1 MYFCGIRARIA
12 GSGIRCRGR
21 RGGCH
26 RQLVSVLRVG
36 LASRGYGNLLGL
48 PVPPLSGC
56 SAVLPGSEGPIR
68 LQHPQRWVSAR
79 GARAAREAP
88 TAPSVRF
95 CGGGQKMRITLN
107 SEQWGQRVLS
117 ERDRARYPASYNA
130 RAKSAISPAVRARWC
145 QASDVICVCQWS
157 SNAICAGK
165 AVDRARSMSLS
176 TLYSNPSMSIFM
188 AETDARPSFAT
199 MESYERNV
207 KLPLECRQSPRMRF
221 DVSTWSVASMH
232 TWWKRTRPV
241 RISGGHDPCTRFAQ
255 RETVQSNMW
264 TLQLVRFTT
273 SRSKLMSPRDP
284 IDMIVHFGCL
294 SSPHKSLAPSPR
306 PKELRLH
313 ACREAGSM
321 ASKRRCPCG
330 SMGVLQ
336 SVPFGRT
343 LYMASSLCNR
353 NGPFLSVQQTSADVL
368 RQEADGGFALRLTN
382 STNAVR
388 HGSERP
394 NVLIACRRAA
404 GSVAVPATMPCNR
417 EELQYGWL
425 CFILVRA
432 VWRRSN
438 QGTVTQGDVSH
449 DK

>member
-1 MYFCGIRARIA
+1 MSHQSARRV
-12 GSGIRCRGR
+12 SV
-21 RGGCH
+21 H
-26 RQLVSVLRVG
+26 RVLRVG
-36 LASRGYGNLLGL
+36 LVRGGYGNLLSDFRFHRHR
-48 PVPPLSGC
+48 VVRQS
-56 SAVLPGSEGPIR
+56 LPGSEGP
-68 LQHPQRWVSAR
+68 HPAAASSALGV
-79 GARAAREAP
+79 GARSKGVALEAP

-353 NGPFLSVQQTSADVL
+353 ERCHSSPSHASFCRTSSGRRLMA
-368 RQEADGGFALRLTN
+368 AL
-382 STNAVR
+382 
-388 HGSERP
+388 HCG
-394 NVLIACRRAA
+394 
-404 GSVAVPATMPCNR
+404 
-417 EELQYGWL
+417 
-425 CFILVRA
+425 
-432 VWRRSN
+432 
-438 QGTVTQGDVSH
+438 
-449 DK
+449 